1 MKEKKHKI
9 LLNNPYYIPFM
20 TRMYERLLNN
30 ATRAYQN
37 TNNPKKKAH
46 WKKCMKIIHFRRTEW
61 ETQVEISKD
70 QL

>member
-1 MKEKKHKI
+1 M
-9 LLNNPYYIPFM
+9 M
-20 TRMYERLLNN
+20 RMYERLLNN

>member
-20 TRMYERLLNN
+20 IRMYERLLNN
-30 ATRAYQN
+30 ATRAYQS
-37 TNNPKKKAH
+37 TKDPKMKAY
-46 WKKCMKIIHFRRTEW
+46 WKRCMKIIHFRRTEW